1 MSEFY
6 FHCYYP
12 AEKPRFFTVTLR
24 PQHTVFD
31 LVTKVREVFESAY
44 RLQFTHDEI
53 QLFKARFSFSSD

>member
-1 MSEFY
+1 MSFH

-31 LVTKVREVFESAY
+31 LVKAIRKLLLSEFE
-44 RLQFTHDEI
+44 LQLTYDEI
-53 QLFKARFSFSSD
+53 QLFKACFSFSSD